1 MIPLLFE
8 QPWLIGTIGTVVT
21 VLTFYGWTQTGNSIA
36 FKASIG
42 FALIS
47 ILLVLVNVGI
57 VTDSERVRVWLS
69 DAASELQ
76 NNQYDRVLKRISPNP
91 SERVERTAQ
100 RMQTVKFSVAKIT
113 RIHSIAIDYKTSV
126 PTALVRM
133 NAFVEAESSGVVGRV
148 PRWVGLE
155 LEKRGGEWLIT
166 DFEDREAQHEF
177 MRSSSSVD
185 AVSSGTQGGR

>member
-21 VLTFYGWTQTGNSIA
+21 VLTFYGWSQTGNSIA
-36 FKASIG
+36 FKASVG
-42 FALIS
+42 FAMVS
-47 ILLVLVNVGI
+47 LLLLLLNVWV
-57 VTDSERVRVWLS
+57 VTDSERVRVWLA

-76 NNQYDRVLKRISPNP
+76 SNQYDRVLKRISPNH

-100 RMQTVKFSVAKIT
+100 RMQTVKFSVARVT
-113 RIHSIAIDYKTSV
+113 RIHSIAIDYKTSN

-133 NAFVEAESSGVVGRV
+133 NAFVEAESSGVTGRI

-155 LEKRGGEWLIT
+155 LEKRGEEWLLT

-177 MRSSSSVD
+177 IHSSSSMD
-185 AVSSGTQGGR
+185 AVDSDTQGGR

>member
-21 VLTFYGWTQTGNSIA
+21 ILTFYGWAQTGNSIA

-42 FALIS
+42 CALVS
-47 ILLVLVNVGI
+47 ILLVLVNIGI
-57 VTDSERVRVWLS
+57 VTDSERVRVWLA
-69 DAASELQ
+69 DVASELQ
-76 NNQYDRVLKRISPNP
+76 SNQFDRVLKRISPNH

-113 RIHSIAIDYKTSV
+113 RIHSIAIDYKTSI
-126 PTALVRM
+126 PTVLVRM
-133 NAFVEAESSGVVGRV
+133 NVFVEAESSGIVGRL

-155 LEKRGGEWLIT
+155 LEKWGDEWLIT

-177 MRSSSSVD
+177 IHFSSSLD

>member
-36 FKASIG
+36 FKASLG
-42 FALIS
+42 LALIS
-47 ILLVLVNVGI
+47 IILVLVNVGI
-57 VTDSERVRVWLS
+57 VTDSERVRVWLA

-76 NNQYDRVLKRISPNP
+76 SNQYDRVRKRISPNH
-91 SERVERTAQ
+91 SERVESTAQ
-100 RMQTVKFSVAKIT
+100 RMQTVKFSVARIT
-113 RIHSIAIDYKTSV
+113 RIHSIAIDYRTSI

-155 LEKRGGEWLIT
+155 LEKRGDEWLIT

-177 MRSSSSVD
+177 IHSSSSMD